1 MLIALLSF
9 RFRCMCPMPS
19 SFLSQSLASAFL
31 PLCGF
36 LSECGVL
43 FSLLFSAPS
52 VSHTALSF
60 LSYLPSDTCVCG
72 AIVTLGPLQMFLPSQ
87 SGHSHVLKEKVL
99 LKICLKIFL
108 THVSLL
114 QFTLSVCLLSY
125 KLLSTIQ

>member
-1 MLIALLSF
+1 MLNPK
-9 RFRCMCPMPS
+9 CWE
-19 SFLSQSLASAFL
+19 
-31 PLCGF
+31 

-114 QFTLSVCLLSY
+114 QFTLSVCLLSN
-125 KLLSTIQ
+125 KLLTIFYYNILSSVISLHTHSPPPNPNQNLSACV